1 MTGAAKTTSR
11 RRNRWAIGCTALA
24 LAVGTTICHPPQPRL
39 LWNVSASAPTGLWSV
54 APEAAIHRGDMVV
67 AHLAPYWRR
76 LAAARRYLPAN
87 VPLIKRVAAT
97 NGDRVCAIDH
107 RLEVN
112 GSVAATLLR
121 HDKMGRSLPSPRGC
135 MVLRPGMFLLL
146 MDHPASFDGRY
157 FGPTLRAN
165 IVGKAEPLWVR

>member
-1 MTGAAKTTSR
+1 MTGATTTISR
-11 RRNRWAIGCTALA
+11 RRNRWVISCTALA
-24 LAVGTTICHPPQPRL
+24 VALGATICHPPQPRL

-54 APEAAIHRGDMVV
+54 APEVAIHRGDMVV
-67 AHLAPYWRR
+67 AQLAPHWRR
-76 LAAARRYLPAN
+76 LAATRQYLPAN

-97 NGDRVCAIDH
+97 EGDRVCTFGR

-112 GSVAATLLR
+112 GSLAAPLLS
-121 HDKMGRSLPSPRGC
+121 HDKMRRPLPSSRGC
-135 MVLRPGMFLLL
+135 MFLRRGMFLLL

-157 FGPTLRAN
+157 FGPTLRAD